1 MYHAGD
7 RNEAVS
13 VRRHRYASHVADR
26 LFASQFPTMSGNT
39 DDVFRL
45 RLAAKIEEVNASA
58 V

>member
-1 MYHAGD
+1 
-7 RNEAVS
+7 
-13 VRRHRYASHVADR
+13 
-26 LFASQFPTMSGNT
+26 MSGNT